1 MVQVVD
7 LPFTLLA
14 YSSTREVEERR
25 MANSRPGQHT
35 ETREIQKA
43 GRGEDV
49 RGEEKVWERRGEE
62 GRLLERREGGRKGWE
77 NRRREEERKES
88 RGEGREERG
97 GVCFGA
103 P

>member
-62 GRLLERREGGRKGWE
+62 GRLLERREGGIRSSAA
-77 NRRREEERKES
+77 RE
-88 RGEGREERG
+88 GPTIQ
-97 GVCFGA
+97 GVICTS
-103 P
+103 